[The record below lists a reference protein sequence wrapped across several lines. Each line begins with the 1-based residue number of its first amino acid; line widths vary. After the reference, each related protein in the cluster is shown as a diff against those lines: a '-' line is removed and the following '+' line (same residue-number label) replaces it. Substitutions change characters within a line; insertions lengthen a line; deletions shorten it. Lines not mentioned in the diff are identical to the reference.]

1 MPVKSRFHAYKVRLS
16 TAVSLSLIQLFP
28 ECKIFF
34 TFSTL
39 KGILVTLTTLMTQAT
54 ATQKC
59 CILRSICAISDE
71 NERRKRVKGKE
82 KCKK

>member
-1 MPVKSRFHAYKVRLS
+1 MPIKSRFNAYKVRLS
-16 TAVSLSLIQLFP
+16 TAVSPSLIQLFSK
-28 ECKIFF
+28 CKIFF

-54 ATQKC
+54 TTQKC
-59 CILRSICAISDE
+59 CILRTICAISDE
-71 NERRKRVKGKE
+71 NERRKRAKRKE

>member
-1 MPVKSRFHAYKVRLS
+1 MPVKSRFNAYKVRLS

-39 KGILVTLTTLMTQAT
+39 KGILVIFTTLMTQAT
-54 ATQKC
+54 TTQKC
-59 CILRSICAISDE
+59 CILRTICAISDE
-71 NERRKRVKGKE
+71 NERGKRAKGKE

>member
-1 MPVKSRFHAYKVRLS
+1 MPIKSRFNAYKVRLS

-34 TFSTL
+34 TLQTQND
-39 KGILVTLTTLMTQAT
+39 ILVTLTTLMTLAT
-54 ATQKC
+54 TTQKC
-59 CILRSICAISDE
+59 CILRTICAISDE
-71 NERRKRVKGKE
+71 NERGKRAKGKE

>member
-1 MPVKSRFHAYKVRLS
+1 MPIKSRFNAYKVRLS
-16 TAVSLSLIQLFP
+16 TAVSPSLIQLSSK
-28 ECKIFF
+28 CKIFF

-54 ATQKC
+54 TTQKC
-59 CILRSICAISDE
+59 YILRSICAISDE
-71 NERRKRVKGKE
+71 NERGKRAKGKE

>member
-16 TAVSLSLIQLFP
+16 TAVSPSLIQLSSKR
-28 ECKIFF
+28 KIFF

-39 KGILVTLTTLMTQAT
+39 KGILVIFATLKTQAT
-54 ATQKC
+54 TTQKC
-59 CILRSICAISDE
+59 CILRTICAISDE
-71 NERRKRVKGKE
+71 NERGKRAKGKE